1 MRDMNADD
9 ESTFYDARPYYLNP
23 RDVVALASTIPN
35 CSQVNPP
42 SGHHL
47 SSKPTPALHSQF
59 STDSASYFSQIS
71 CHLTET
77 FSMDN
82 NDETDSAKGGRGIED
97 QVLSF
102 LVSDAYSIE
111 QLAAEAEGRV
121 FCSNSLDGA
130 GIARIDVYC
139 QSGTVCTCRLIQT
152 AAAANNT
159 RVPVDAPC
167 NNLETPRKA
176 NVTTT
181 VLTSNNYQRNTQ
193 FRRIIRQKCNLDTLR
208 SILTQPPKLPEI
220 NASVMD
226 GTSSKENNDDDSQCS
241 TVSKKLRK
249 RRKDRLADK
258 FAFLSPEQQKFLK
271 EQKKMYEKR
280 MKEDEKTRRNMAN
293 AILSGGINESD
304 PEMTLPSLESL
315 SLTEAGV
322 STALTMETTETHE
335 TTIIHPYF
343 QTRQQVIQN
352 KLEIADVGLAI
363 LMAEA
368 QRLKRIMKEM
378 EKLENETENDDEE
391 DSYTNL
397 GTDTERSRS
406 TYQSTDRDDDDDG
419 TMASGVS
426 NDSDT
431 VHTMQGC
438 EVEYSFPHKFH
449 DVLEG
454 ALLGEADDDD
464 DDEAFSE
471 DDSLPKNHAKEARGR
486 SPPRGGHSRGKSST
500 TLPPKPKENLSPIVA
515 IPTNGQ
521 GCIVLRQDR
530 SFDVVGK
537 IPEILRR
544 KLFRRNGPLPDMIS
558 LGTK

>member
-1 MRDMNADD
+1 
-9 ESTFYDARPYYLNP
+9 
-23 RDVVALASTIPN
+23 
-35 CSQVNPP
+35 
-42 SGHHL
+42 
-47 SSKPTPALHSQF
+47 
-59 STDSASYFSQIS
+59 
-71 CHLTET
+71 
-77 FSMDN
+77 
-82 NDETDSAKGGRGIED
+82 
-97 QVLSF
+97 
-102 LVSDAYSIE
+102 
-111 QLAAEAEGRV
+111 
-121 FCSNSLDGA
+121 
-130 GIARIDVYC
+130 
-139 QSGTVCTCRLIQT
+139 
-152 AAAANNT
+152 
-159 RVPVDAPC
+159 
-167 NNLETPRKA
+167 
-176 NVTTT
+176 
-181 VLTSNNYQRNTQ
+181 
-193 FRRIIRQKCNLDTLR
+193 
-208 SILTQPPKLPEI
+208 
-220 NASVMD
+220 
-226 GTSSKENNDDDSQCS
+226 
-241 TVSKKLRK
+241 
-249 RRKDRLADK
+249 
-258 FAFLSPEQQKFLK
+258 
-271 EQKKMYEKR
+271 
-280 MKEDEKTRRNMAN
+280 
-293 AILSGGINESD
+293 
-304 PEMTLPSLESL
+304 
-315 SLTEAGV
+315 
-322 STALTMETTETHE
+322 METTETHE

-419 TMASGVS
+419 TMTSGVS